1 MPVAFQDITFLKEQP
16 YNEMVLDAITH
27 IEDNGKNIVIEEED
41 ITKLLQKGSQVSAVM
56 CEAEGALSVESA
68 MQELVSLLENP
79 RKIKTMFIKFTVN
92 PEVSLLILIGAM
104 MLLEEVLHEDANILF
119 GAELTEAQGLE
130 SVSLVG
136 LSVY

>member
-1 MPVAFQDITFLKEQP
+1 
-16 YNEMVLDAITH
+16 
-27 IEDNGKNIVIEEED
+27 
-41 ITKLLQKGSQVSAVM
+41 
-56 CEAEGALSVESA
+56 
-68 MQELVSLLENP
+68 
-79 RKIKTMFIKFTVN
+79 
-92 PEVSLLILIGAM
+92 M